1 MAGSASGFS
10 VALLGALLLGTAR
23 LLRGTG
29 KSNLWPGRC
38 VEVARVL
45 GLRDP
50 DRVAQSEMVG

>member
-1 MAGSASGFS
+1 MARSACGFS
-10 VALLGALLLGTAR
+10 VALLGALLLGAAR

-50 DRVAQSEMVG
+50 DQVAQS